1 MNTNNKN
8 TKKTPER
15 KEKPNELTISNGPK
29 IKAVR
34 QPLTKATNG
43 PIEQNLLNAMH
54 LIAPKQSN
62 AKSKLISSADTS
74 IATTSTVSLKKPQ
87 DTAISILTVCPY
99 SFTPFKFKIE
109 KLFFHFFTKV
119 SECSNA
125 RESS

>member
-34 QPLTKATNG
+34 QPLNKATNG

-99 SFTPFKFKIE
+99 IFAPFKLKIE
-109 KLFFHFFTKV
+109 KFMVTFFYK
-119 SECSNA
+119 SL
-125 RESS
+125 